1 MANDKKKTDDGTSQK
16 KLEVPG
22 VEHGKVV
29 VRFAPEPSG
38 YLHIGHAKSA
48 MIDQHLKEVYDGKLI
63 LRFDDTNPALE
74 EAEYEDAIIEDLKL
88 LNVQHDRL
96 THSSDYF
103 QQLIDVCEKLISK
116 GILYCDDTEVEQMR
130 EERKNMIDSKCKN
143 NSIEENLRRWNEMKA
158 GSEEGLKNIVRAN
171 LNMKDTN
178 AVMRDFAC
186 YRCVGGASHHIT
198 GDKYKVYP
206 MYDFCCPIIDAWEG
220 VTHALRSNEYS
231 DRIPQYHWV
240 QRTAIENDIA
250 SSTSIIYEFSRLNL
264 VNTCLSKRKLKWII
278 DSGIVT
284 GWDDPRFPTIRGI
297 RRRGM
302 SSEAIMEFILE
313 QGASKN
319 ANMMEWDKI
328 WAINRKVLE
337 ERSPRWA
344 GISNESCVTLTING
358 AEYEVVD
365 RDLHPTNK
373 SIGIVKSHR
382 SSIVGVERDDIERLG
397 ESEEFTLLKYTN
409 VKLTSVTKDTEGNI
423 TEATGDIIHNGD
435 YKKTKKLHWVPMNT
449 PEMSCKKAT
458 VFEYEHIIT
467 KKKMDD
473 NDDIENVVNRD
484 SCKTS
489 SYILDPEFDASVD
502 GLIQLE
508 RRGFFRVDSVEGGE
522 YKLIAIPEGRTKNM
536 SVIKGKVDA
545 KALTKGSG
553 GKTAEVIAKKSP
565 DDVSRIQLVVGKIIE
580 VWPHPDADKLWCEKI
595 DIGNGEIRQ
604 IASGLRDFIPKEE
617 MLNSSVIVVAN
628 LPSRPLRGFPSHG
641 MVLCASNADHTK
653 VEFMKAPE
661 GTPLGELLTFEGIN
675 GSGPDEVLP
684 KKKSPWDACAKLFT
698 VGTDSCGYFKEGH
711 KLMSS
716 QGEVKCSSI
725 TGGTMS

>member
-1 MANDKKKTDDGTSQK
+1 MTNEKKKSDVGTSK

-22 VEHGKVV
+22 AEHGKVV

-38 YLHIGHAKSA
+38 YLHIGHAKAA
-48 MIDQHLKEVYDGKLI
+48 MIDQHLKDEYDGKLI

-74 EAEYEDAIIEDLKL
+74 DAEYEEAIKEDLKL
-88 LNVQHDRL
+88 LNVTHDRL

-103 QQLIDVCEKLISK
+103 QQLIDVCEMFISK
-116 GILYCDDTEVEQMR
+116 GIFYCDDTEVEQMR
-130 EERKNMIDSKCKN
+130 DERKQMIDSKCKT
-143 NSIEENLRRWNEMKA
+143 NSIEENLRRWNEMKS
-158 GSEEGLKNIVRAN
+158 GSDEGLKNIVRAN

-198 GDKYKVYP
+198 GDKFKVYP
-206 MYDFCCPIIDAWEG
+206 MYDFCCPVIDAWEG

-231 DRIPQYHWV
+231 DRIPQYAWV
-240 QRTAIENDIA
+240 QKICNDNNVA
-250 SSTSIIYEFSRLNL
+250 TSTSIVYEFSRLNL

-302 SSEAIMEFILE
+302 CSEAIMEFIIE

-319 ANMMEWDKI
+319 ANIMEWDKI
-328 WAINRKVLE
+328 WAINRKFLE
-337 ERSPRWA
+337 TKSPRWA
-344 GISNESCVTLTING
+344 GIADETCVALTISG

-373 SIGIVKSHR
+373 DIGVVKSHR
-382 SSIVGVERDDIERLG
+382 SSIVGVERDDIERLV

-409 VKLTSVTKDTEGNI
+409 VKLTGVTKNSEGKI
-423 TEATGDIIHNGD
+423 TAATGDLIHDGD
-435 YKKTKKLHWVPMNT
+435 YKKTKKLHWVPMNV
-449 PEMSCKKAT
+449 PDKPFKKAT
-458 VFEYEHIIT
+458 IFEYEHIIT

-473 NDDIENVVNRD
+473 NDAIEEVVNRN
-484 SCKTS
+484 SCQTTTS
-489 SYILDPEFDASVD
+489 ILDPEYCGQVD
-502 GLIQLE
+502 DLIQLE
-508 RRGFFRVDSVEGGE
+508 RRGFFRVDAIDDGV

-545 KALTKGSG
+545 KSLTKGSG
-553 GKTAEVIAKKSP
+553 TNGKEPVAAKKSV
-565 DDVSRIQLVVGKIIE
+565 DDVSRIQLVVGKIVE

-604 IASGLRDFIPKEE
+604 IASGLRDFIPQEE

-641 MVLCASNADHTK
+641 MVLCAGNADHTK
-653 VEFMKAPE
+653 VEFMKPPE

-675 GSGPDEVLP
+675 GDGPDEVLP
-684 KKKSPWDACAKLFT
+684 KKKSPWDTCAKLFT
-698 VGTDSCGYFKEGH
+698 VGSDSCGYFKDGH

-716 QGEVKCSSI
+716 KGEVKCASI
-725 TGGTMS
+725 TDGAMS